1 MFKCEVSCE
10 VICDVVGVPSWQ
22 GSTYWTDLEQDRD
35 IFCLICVLKKR
46 SNVFY
51 SKVWM
56 LYIMCSNKW
65 SEISYCSYWLNGST
79 SRGLLYNIVVLLQ
92 HRLTQNGCPHY
103 PQCNLTWEAIYKL
116 GTATS
121 RCFNKKKRYYLPRTC
136 KQTFIYKISSYQ
148 LMTNEGTNM
157 LFINWELEWKRL
169 RCTTWSLFAL

>member
-121 RCFNKKKRYYLPRTC
+121 RCFNKKKGTTSPEPVNRLSFTKYLV
-136 KQTFIYKISSYQ
+136 INLW
-148 LMTNEGTNM
+148 LMKGPICCLSIEN
-157 LFINWELEWKRL
+157 
-169 RCTTWSLFAL
+169 